1 MSISNEQDLTMLL
14 LSISIFSLSTIILWF
29 TIEKRSLFSIFVFSG
44 IYLLSG
50 NIFISLSIGVICFCL
65 IVILMNKKKTEDKKI
80 QFQRNS

>member
-50 NIFISLSIGVICFCL
+50 NIFISLSIGCSTAVFFSSPKQL
-65 IVILMNKKKTEDKKI
+65 RQILTNAFWTT
-80 QFQRNS
+80 